1 MITAYLEGKLSIY
14 LFTIRLQQ
22 FNNTGTKKHTDT
34 LSCTDQRKEP
44 VVYLPARAPAGSV
57 QEIQKKARQVNTS
70 IAQKEEHGDGG
81 RDQIQVPDHDTGNA
95 YEAREQSRHMRL
107 RPFVGLETVEDG
119 EDVIV
124 RYRRE

>member
-44 VVYLPARAPAGSV
+44 VVYLPARAPARSV

-70 IAQKEEHGDGG
+70 IAHRRKNMVMVGVI
-81 RDQIQVPDHDTGNA
+81 R
-95 YEAREQSRHMRL
+95 SRFPITTQATHMKLVNR
-107 RPFVGLETVEDG
+107 VAT
-119 EDVIV
+119 
-124 RYRRE
+124 